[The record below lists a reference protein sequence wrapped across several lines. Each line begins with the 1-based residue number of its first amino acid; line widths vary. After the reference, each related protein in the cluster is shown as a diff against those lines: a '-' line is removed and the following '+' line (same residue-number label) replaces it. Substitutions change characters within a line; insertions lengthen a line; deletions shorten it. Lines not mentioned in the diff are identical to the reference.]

1 MAKPHESQEESHA
14 VAVVMV
20 PLPAQ
25 GHLNQLLHLS
35 RLILSA
41 AASLPVFY
49 VGAATHIRQAKLRL
63 HGWDLSNSISNNI
76 NFHEFPTPSFQN
88 PQPDPHAPTKF
99 PIQIIPSLSA
109 SINLRDPVYGFV
121 NDLSTKY
128 KRVVVIYDSMMAYVV
143 QDIDSVPNA
152 ESYCFWS
159 ISAFAMYFFQWD
171 KAGRP
176 DLPNVQALSVLD
188 TFPGPDDFF
197 SPEFSQFR
205 SMQRGSRKSFF
216 GDIYNSSR
224 VIEGSYLDLLE
235 TGAEKKWVIGPFN
248 PVETNTYP
256 EKKSDTSRIIRHACL
271 DWLDKQ
277 GPNSV
282 IFVSFG
288 TTTSISDEQIKE
300 LAMGLEKSQQKFI
313 WVLREADKGDI
324 FTGEVRKPVL
334 PEGFE
339 ERVRERGIVVRD
351 WAPQLEV
358 LGHSATGGFMSHCG
372 WNSCMESISTG
383 VPMATWPMHSDQ
395 PMNAALVKKG
405 LRIGVEVKDW
415 ACQDEVVSSGVVES
429 AVRKLMGSK
438 EGDEMRKRAK
448 ELGDA
453 VKKSVMEGG
462 IRNKEMDS
470 FITHIIR

>member
-1 MAKPHESQEESHA
+1 
-14 VAVVMV
+14 MV

-35 RLILSA
+35 CRLVSA
-41 AASLPVFY
+41 ANLPVYY
-49 VGAATHIRQAKLRL
+49 VGAATHIRQARLRANG
-63 HGWDLSNSISNNI
+63 HGWGPSSISNNI
-76 NFHEFPTPSFQN
+76 IFHEFPTPSFEN
-88 PQPDPHAPTKF
+88 PEPNPHAPTQF
-99 PIQIIPSLSA
+99 PSQLFPSITA
-109 SINLRDPVYGFV
+109 SINLRDPVFAFL

-128 KRVVVIYDSMMAYVV
+128 KRIVVIYDSLMAYVV
-143 QDIDSVPNA
+143 QDIDSIRNA
-152 ESYCFWS
+152 ELYCFWS
-159 ISAFAMYFFQWD
+159 VSAIASYFFMWQT
-171 KAGRP
+171 AGRP
-176 DLPNVQALSVLD
+176 DLPDERARSILNEIPGLD
-188 TFPGPDDFF
+188 GTFP
-197 SPEFSQFR
+197 PEFADFSNL
-205 SMQRGSRKSFF
+205 QRESRKKVT
-216 GDIYNSSR
+216 GNIHNSSR
-224 VIEGSYLDLLE
+224 LIEGSFLDLVDE
-235 TGAEKKWVIGPFN
+235 ARQNEAGKQFVIGPFN

-256 EKKSDTSRIIRHACL
+256 EKKSL

-300 LAMGLEKSQQKFI
+300 LAIGLEKSQQKFI

-372 WNSCMESISTG
+372 WNSCMESISMG
-383 VPMATWPMHSDQ
+383 VPIATWPMHSDQ
-395 PMNAALVKKG
+395 PMNAVLVTKG

-415 ACQDEVVSSGVVES
+415 ACRDEVVSSGVVES
-429 AVRKLMGSK
+429 AVRKLMGSEK
-438 EGDEMRKRAK
+438 GDEMRKRAK

-462 IRNKEMDS
+462 ISRKEMDS
-470 FITHIIR
+470 FISHITR